1 MNEHLDPR
9 IRQQMAK
16 MGTPIRF
23 GHYAMGDSYLPTR
36 HMALVFSRIM
46 PLLLS
51 IGPSQKQRFFYVHC
65 PVRHSKALD
74 VETPIPTPEGWTTMG
89 GLAVGDEVFDEA
101 GIPCRV
107 TAIHEQGY
115 RPGYS
120 VEFDGSIE
128 PVIADADHLWTT
140 LDIRACENHS
150 EAGNVTYGDSW
161 PSWRPRRGNRGPRTV
176 TTAEIASSLV
186 DRRGHTNHR
195 IPVAGALGTPETN
208 LPIDPWVLGYWLG
221 NGRTRGGE
229 LSVGGRGDESDLDH
243 VVSGAVAAGYR
254 VTVARKK
261 NQLHGFSVRPIGL
274 QRELRLQ
281 GLLGDKRIPM
291 AYLRASALQRR
302 ALLAGLMDSDGH
314 CMKDGTCWFG
324 NMDEALARSVH
335 ELFVSLGSKAVIYQ
349 SRATLNGVDHGEVWT
364 VRSNSTFN
372 PFTLKRKGRRW
383 RGSDQPKFKKRCHRM
398 VTAVR
403 PLGVDVRMRCI
414 EVDSPNRLFLAGR
427 DMIPTHNSVSISRVM
442 TAWFHGMRPTLDS
455 MLISK
460 ADELAKEHGRAARDL
475 LKEFGPELFGV
486 KVSPDNTA
494 ADRWAIEKHGG
505 TMRSVGIDGDIIGRG
520 AHLLVLDDPFKNP
533 ESPSKAESDKL
544 WGRWNGTI
552 RSRLMPGGVC
562 VAIFSRWGDDDLWG
576 RWQES
581 MAQGGD
587 QWEEIWLP
595 ALAECPE
602 GEDPDL
608 WVDELGRSDGEALWP
623 EMWPKETLESLRAAS
638 YANDGGFTWES
649 QYQGRPMGRSGG
661 LFERERWEMR
671 PPAGP
676 EEIKESIRAWDLA
689 ATARAGDWTVGARLD
704 RLWNGKTIISDIKR
718 VRRHAGEVEELVVR
732 TAVEDGTTVKIRMEQ
747 ERAGAGKATTARY
760 ATILSGFDFKA
771 LTAAGDKE
779 ERARGLASQQFVGNV
794 YVVDRTSWTEALV
807 VEFERFP
814 RGKHDDQVDAC
825 ALAFNCLSDF
835 GAASMTDQSYAE
847 RELTVPG
854 MQGLMIQDLLDE
866 SEYAPGLFTPLR

>member
-65 PVRHSKALD
+65 PVRHSK
-74 VETPIPTPEGWTTMG
+74 
-89 GLAVGDEVFDEA
+89 
-101 GIPCRV
+101 
-107 TAIHEQGY
+107 
-115 RPGYS
+115 
-120 VEFDGSIE
+120 
-128 PVIADADHLWTT
+128 
-140 LDIRACENHS
+140 
-150 EAGNVTYGDSW
+150 
-161 PSWRPRRGNRGPRTV
+161 
-176 TTAEIASSLV
+176 
-186 DRRGHTNHR
+186 
-195 IPVAGALGTPETN
+195 
-208 LPIDPWVLGYWLG
+208 
-221 NGRTRGGE
+221 
-229 LSVGGRGDESDLDH
+229 
-243 VVSGAVAAGYR
+243 
-254 VTVARKK
+254 
-261 NQLHGFSVRPIGL
+261 
-274 QRELRLQ
+274 
-281 GLLGDKRIPM
+281 
-291 AYLRASALQRR
+291 
-302 ALLAGLMDSDGH
+302 
-314 CMKDGTCWFG
+314 
-324 NMDEALARSVH
+324 
-335 ELFVSLGSKAVIYQ
+335 
-349 SRATLNGVDHGEVWT
+349 
-364 VRSNSTFN
+364 
-372 PFTLKRKGRRW
+372 
-383 RGSDQPKFKKRCHRM
+383 
-398 VTAVR
+398 
-403 PLGVDVRMRCI
+403 
-414 EVDSPNRLFLAGR
+414 
-427 DMIPTHNSVSISRVM
+427 SVSISRVM